1 MSPTSARIRATA
13 ALNLAGRLDHLV
25 RTARIYPDGHAAL
38 IHTLRSCVELAE
50 AVRGEQPTVDW
61 SIVQDR
67 VVVGNRV
74 AKPSAGLRGAVRELG
89 DFLAARG
96 LGGLSL
102 HEGLDEEQLMAL
114 VRVLLALDADTASL
128 PAVSRELAQA
138 GVQAIEALPP
148 RTLHGAEDSGGEADP
163 AVAALRIYLR
173 GLRCVRGMRTRGLS
187 PAVMVEVRRVA
198 LGFVDLW
205 TSSPRRALSLAVPRQ
220 LLPRD
225 LLHPVHT
232 TLVSVALGYALGMDD
247 GLLEELAVAAMVA
260 SVGLDLDPAALEDV
274 DEEVALEREEAAWRA
289 TPLRS
294 FLQLVRLAELDT
306 VQLRRLRV
314 AVEQRRRFDGTG
326 PPPPPGAPPPH
337 LFSRI
342 VHLAAHYDELRAD
355 TDWRDGLS
363 VRGALQAL
371 QKEAGLRH
379 DPSLVAILAEYQSE
393 LEVAD
398 AGI

>member
-1 MSPTSARIRATA
+1 MSPTTARIRATA

-25 RTARIYPDGHAAL
+25 RTARIYPDGHVAL

-50 AVRGEQPTVDW
+50 AVRGEQTSIDW
-61 SIVQDR
+61 SVVQDR

-74 AKPSAGLRGAVRELG
+74 ARPSPGLRGAVRELG
-89 DFLAARG
+89 EFLTARG
-96 LGGLSL
+96 LGGLCL
-102 HEGLDEEQLMAL
+102 HEGLDEEQLMAV
-114 VRVLLALDADTASL
+114 VRVLLAVDATASL

-138 GVQAIEALPP
+138 GVQTVEALPP
-148 RTLHGAEDSGGEADP
+148 RTLHGAEDTGGEADP

-173 GLRCVRGMRTRGLS
+173 GLRCVRGMRSRGLS
-187 PAVMVEVRRVA
+187 PAVMVEIQRVA
-198 LGFVDLW
+198 QGIVDLW
-205 TSSPRRALSLAVPRQ
+205 TTSPRRALSLAVPRQ

-232 TLVSVALGYALGMDD
+232 AVVSVSLGYALGMDD
-247 GLLEELAVAAMVA
+247 GLLEELAVAALVA
-260 SVGLDLDPAALEDV
+260 SVGLELDPAELEDV
-274 DEEVALEREEAAWRA
+274 DEEVALAREQAAWA
-289 TPLRS
+289 AAPLRS
-294 FLQLVRLAELDT
+294 FHQLVRLAALDT
-306 VQLRRLRV
+306 AQLRRLRV
-314 AVEQRRRFDGTG
+314 AVEQRRHFDGSG
-326 PPPPPGAPPPH
+326 PAPLPGSPSPH

-371 QKEAGLRH
+371 QQEAGVRH